1 MLTEYEL
8 VEPNIGHDASNL
20 ANCEYIVAV
29 EWVATVDRENANWL
43 KKSGL
48 FTSQLIRASLDAQ
61 PATTAFVEETFGVD
75 LEALADGQSI

>member
-29 EWVATVDRENANWL
+29 EWVATVDRENAKWL